1 VDGLGDEVGRA
12 ADGDEVDGVELADGG
27 DGFAATLGL
36 ADYAEQAGLG
46 EDLAGDLSTRGGG
59 GAAGGT
65 VLPVGSGG
73 QARIPQSASMC
84 ECNGVYQYLSF
95 QKPYR

>member
-1 VDGLGDEVGRA
+1 
-12 ADGDEVDGVELADGG
+12 
-27 DGFAATLGL
+27 
-36 ADYAEQAGLG
+36 LG
-46 EDLAGDLSTRGGG
+46 EDLAGELVHARWWWGRR
-59 GAAGGT
+59 GGT